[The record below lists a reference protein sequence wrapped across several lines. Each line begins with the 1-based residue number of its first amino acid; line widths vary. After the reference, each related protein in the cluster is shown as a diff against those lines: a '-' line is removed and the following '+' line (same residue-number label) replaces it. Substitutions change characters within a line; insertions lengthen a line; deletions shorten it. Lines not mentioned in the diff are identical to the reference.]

1 MIPLRLT
8 PAHRKELE
16 VDSSIT
22 EAAIEERGYFTAETK
37 EELLSIGFSDAQ
49 ALAPALVIP
58 LCGVDGLGVGYQI
71 KPDTPRMRRGKPV
84 KYETPAGWQMRLDVP
99 RSQLRHILDPK
110 TPLWI
115 TEGVKKA
122 DAAAVRGLCCISLM
136 GVWNWRGKNDL
147 GGVTE
152 LSDWDKI
159 ALRGRKVYIAFDSDV
174 MTKQEVQLAL
184 RRLAKMLKRRG
195 AAEVLPA
202 IPFLLGVETKLGLDD
217 YFAQGGTSQGL
228 VDSVDKSL
236 IEERRIV
243 ANNRQL
249 HEITNDAIAA
259 LIESNIPPTTFV
271 RGGELVRVVIDER
284 GIPKIQATSPASV
297 RGIVARSAS
306 WVRVT
311 KDGTTEIAPPKEVV
325 EDLMALGEWQH
336 IPPIVAITKAPVLAA
351 SGVLSKA
358 PGYCPDSRFYIA
370 SNTTWPA
377 WEGDVQSA
385 VDFIFNDMLA
395 DFPFADQASKAHAL
409 GLMLLNIVRPAI
421 DGQTP
426 LNLIDAP
433 VQGSGKSLLARVCM
447 MPTAGN
453 EVSGTPGSKDDEE
466 WRKKITSCLLEGRSY
481 IFFDNLTRKI
491 DFSSLDAALTQPE
504 WFDRALQ
511 QSRIITIPIRCVWI
525 ATANNA
531 ELSKDILRRTVWIRI
546 DPNIERPEDRE
557 AFKHPKIEEWV
568 KENRATIVS
577 ALIAIVEHW
586 LDAGQPSFKGRLLGS
601 FEEWSSVIGGI
612 LESVGVSGFL
622 GNIEELRSTA
632 NTDHAA
638 WCAFLERWH
647 QNFTDNPVKASD
659 IKETFDIDEE
669 LAGTLGSAG
678 DATRVTR
685 LGFAL
690 KRNVGVV
697 YGGYKIVR
705 HVGKSTNSTRYQV
718 VLVEDTNPDKI
729 AQPRQTPIDE
739 NEPKNRGY
747 RGYRGFPDL
756 PRAHTHARED
766 LPHGECSQNP
776 DNPDNPDKN
785 GDDEAVIV

>member
-195 AAEVLPA
+195 AAEVLPV